1 MDNKRILSRISEIEA
16 HIDLIQQHL
25 TVLKSELEDRGTSK
39 SSTRKGV
46 ISKEEKARI
55 LAKRRKSRMEKRVKC

>member
-1 MDNKRILSRISEIEA
+1 MNNKKILSRISDIEA
-16 HIDLIQQHL
+16 HIDLIQQHVA
-25 TVLKSELEDRGTSK
+25 VLKSELADSGASN

-55 LAKRRKSRMEKRVKC
+55 LAKHRKNKLRRR